1 MSYSGNIN
9 RHGYYLSP
17 NTGRTQL
24 IQKAPQQQYV
34 NVETP
39 SDFRIIRKYFSSI
52 APCNESG
59 GSGYIYTANIS
70 GAVRNL
76 IGVRFLSL
84 QLDFTPAGTIQ
95 SENTGFVFLQ
105 GGLQAREAH
114 SETASG
120 QKYTAK
126 FPFPSCVSPEEPSR
140 QYEYTWQQNYFQSVE
155 HSTSIDKIQV
165 NILKEDSTNG
175 ELVPMTNVIY
185 SNLELE
191 LYLAINTKQTY

>member
-17 NTGRTQL
+17 SSGRTQL
-24 IQKAPQQQYV
+24 IQNAPQQQIV
-34 NVETP
+34 NVENTNEV
-39 SDFRIIRKYFSSI
+39 RIIRKYFSSI

-59 GSGYIYTANIS
+59 SLGYIYIANIS

-84 QLDFTPAGTIQ
+84 QLNFTPTLQ
-95 SENTGFVFLQ
+95 NENTGFVFLQ
-105 GGLQAREAH
+105 GGLQSREAYM
-114 SETASG
+114 ETASG

-140 QYEYTWQQNYFQSVE
+140 QFCFNWQENYFQPVE
-155 HSTSIDKIQV
+155 HATSINKIQV
-165 NILKEDSTNG
+165 SILKEDATNG
-175 ELVPMTNVIY
+175 ELVPMTNVSY

-191 LYLAINTKQTY
+191 LYLGINSKQTY

>member
-1 MSYSGNIN
+1 MSYSENIN
-9 RHGYYLSP
+9 RHGYYLGPS
-17 NTGRTQL
+17 TGRTQ
-24 IQKAPQQQYV
+24 IIRNAPQQQFV
-34 NVETP
+34 NVETAN
-39 SDFRIIRKYFSSI
+39 DFRIIRKFFSSI

-59 GSGYIYTANIS
+59 ALGYTYIANIT
-70 GAVRNL
+70 GAVRNV

-84 QLDFTPAGTIQ
+84 QLDFTPEGTLQ

-105 GGLQAREAH
+105 GGLQAREAY

-126 FPFPSCVSPEEPSR
+126 FSFPSCVSPEEPSR
-140 QYEYTWQQNYFQSVE
+140 QYEYTWPQNYFQSVE
-155 HSTSIDKIQV
+155 HATSIDKIQV
-165 NILKEDSTNG
+165 NILKENSTNG

-191 LYLAINTKQTY
+191 LYLAINSKQTY